1 MELDVKIK
9 IEKLLT
15 SPNIAEMLDEQ
26 ELLTIGST
34 VLREFNI
41 DKESRSSWEHRVEHA
56 MKLALQVAE
65 AKSFPWSGASNVKFP
80 LITIAA
86 LQFHSRAY
94 PALIPSSQLVKL
106 DVPSYYA
113 SQEDST
119 DIVNSPYEKA
129 KRIETHMSYQLLTQ
143 DENWESEMDKV
154 LITVPIVGCAF
165 KKTYWD
171 FNTNHPVCEN
181 VLAKDFVVSYWTK
194 SLKDCT
200 RQTHIIYLSTNDVLS
215 RQRRGLWLD
224 VDLGRP
230 IVQPQDNLTVAQNQ
244 QQGIEDFNTDTGTPY
259 EFLEQHRWEDL
270 DGDGFKEPYIVTVH
284 RPTSKIVRIVS
295 NYLET
300 SILRNEKGE
309 IINITPE
316 TYFTKYPFIPSPDGG
331 FYDIGFGILL
341 GPLNESIDT
350 IINQLI
356 DAGTMATTAGGF
368 LSRGIKV
375 RGGNYNFAPLE
386 WKHVDS
392 TGEDL
397 AKGIVPLPVREPS
410 QVLFTLLQTLV
421 NYGER
426 IVGATD
432 IMVGEN
438 VGQNTPA
445 QTSQTMAEQG
455 MKVFSG
461 IFKRIHRSLKEELRK
476 VYRLNQLYLIGDIDY
491 PQGFIRSVDYLLDD
505 STLRP
510 LADPNVVTDAQ
521 RILQAQTLMQA
532 AATVPGFNMYAVTKR
547 YLEALKVS
555 NIEEVLPNP
564 QGPNAVQ
571 PQPDPKVQLA
581 TIRAQVD
588 MDGHNKKTQVAIA
601 KLQEDSR
608 VNEARILKLQAEAL
622 LALEEADDV
631 PRNNMIALIQ
641 AEIGAAK
648 HKQQSLYD
656 SIKFLRDMMPESGKS
671 ESNDLLK
678 SGISSK
684 IVQGENV
691 NGSNQGGIPGM
702 EGAPSD
708 QNFAEGSPQ

>member
-1 MELDVKIK
+1 MELDVNIK
-9 IEKLLT
+9 IEKLM
-15 SPNIAEMLDEQ
+15 SSDNIAEMLDQ
-26 ELLTIGST
+26 KSLNTLGARVVS
-34 VLREFNI
+34 EFNL
-41 DKESRSSWEHRVEHA
+41 DKESRSVWEQRVEEA

-94 PALIPSSQLVKL
+94 PALIPSNQIVKL
-106 DVPSYYA
+106 DVPSFL
-113 SQEDST
+113 EHKLDETNVNDS
-119 DIVNSPYEKA
+119 IFEKA
-129 KRIETHMSYQLLTQ
+129 KRVETHMSYQILTE

-154 LITVPIVGCAF
+154 LISVPIVGCAF

-171 FNTNHPVCEN
+171 FNNNHPVSEN

-200 RQTHIIYLSTNDVLS
+200 RQTHVLYLSTNDVIS

-224 VDLGRP
+224 VDLGKP
-230 IVQPQDNLTVAQNQ
+230 IMQPQDDLSLAQDK
-244 QQGIEDFNTDTGTPY
+244 QQGVYDDHTDTSTPF

-270 DGDGFKEPYIVTVH
+270 DGDGYKEPYIITVH
-284 RPTSKIVRIVS
+284 RPSGKVVRIVA
-295 NYLET
+295 NYLES
-300 SILRNEKGE
+300 SILRNKKNE
-309 IINITPE
+309 IININPE
-316 TYFTKYPFIPSPDGG
+316 TYFTKYSFIPSPDGG

-410 QVLFTLLQTLV
+410 GVLFTLLQTLV

-426 IVGATD
+426 IVGSTD

-445 QTSQTMAEQG
+445 QTAQTMAEQG
-455 MKVFSG
+455 MKVFAG
-461 IFKRIHRSLKEELRK
+461 IFKRIHRALKEEFK
-476 VYRLNQLYLIGDIDY
+476 KIYRLNQLYLAGDFEY
-491 PQGFIRSVDYLLDD
+491 TQGFIRATDYLIDAN
-505 STLRP
+505 TLRP
-510 LADPNVVTDAQ
+510 IADPNVVTDVQ
-521 RILQAQTLMQA
+521 RVMQAQALMQT
-532 AATVPGFNMYAVTKR
+532 AATVPGFNMYQVTKR
-547 YLEALKVS
+547 YLEALKIS
-555 NIEEVLPNP
+555 NIEEILPSP
-564 QGPNAVQ
+564 EGPNAIPQ
-571 PQPDPKVQLA
+571 QPDAKLEIA
-581 TIRAQVD
+581 KLKAQVD
-588 MDGHNKKTQVAIA
+588 MKDIDATTRIKMAE
-601 KLQEDSR
+601 LQEEAR
-608 VNEARILKLQAEAL
+608 TNEARILKLQAEAL
-622 LALEEADDV
+622 LALEQADDV

-648 HKQQSLYD
+648 HRQQSIFD
-656 SIKFLRDMMPESGKS
+656 SIKFLKEMLPEPAAKTDTTGAKS
-671 ESNDLLK
+671 D
-678 SGISSK
+678 ISSK

-691 NGSNQGGIPGM
+691 NGNNPGGIPGM
-702 EGAPSD
+702 EGTPSNESFT
-708 QNFAEGSPQ
+708 QGPA